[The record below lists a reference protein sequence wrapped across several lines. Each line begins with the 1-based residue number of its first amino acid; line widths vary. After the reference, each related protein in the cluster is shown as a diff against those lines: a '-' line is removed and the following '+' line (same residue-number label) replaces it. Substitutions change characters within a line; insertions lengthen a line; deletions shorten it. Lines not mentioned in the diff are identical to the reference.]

1 VFGLTRVLASKF
13 HVLQSQKPRIP
24 AEPRTLNNAEI
35 ADRLSALA
43 QLLMMETANPY
54 KIRAY
59 RRAAATVRGL
69 GESVDELVRSN
80 ADLRVYPGIG
90 EALNGALR
98 EIVLTGTLTS
108 LEKLRSKSSPEL
120 VAISAH
126 PRLDPRRV
134 LRIYKKLGI
143 STVEALRSALESG
156 EVEQIFGA
164 RMAEHVKQGLVE
176 THAIL
181 LYHAHQLRATIEEF
195 LLKRCGSKR
204 AKAVGDYRRC
214 VEVIQELTFVVQ
226 GGDFSHMVE
235 TMERF
240 GGRTPL
246 LQSSIDS
253 ATYLL
258 PSGPLLRLEL
268 SDAKNWGLSLVRHTG
283 STAHLRKLTRFTGS
297 LAALQNTNSF
307 PTEQAFFEA
316 FGMAFI
322 PPELRE
328 GLDEVRQARSGTIP
342 KLVTQEDIRG
352 DLHAH
357 TSASDGAD
365 SIEDMALAA
374 QQRGYEYV
382 GITDHSPSLKI
393 ANGVSIEDLWK
404 QIRAIDKLNPK
415 LDGIRVLKSAEVDI
429 LADGSLDY
437 PDELLR
443 ELDYTVCSIHSRFG
457 LGKQQQTERILRAM
471 DNRYFTILGHATGRL
486 LLKRP
491 GYELDFDRI
500 IEHAKQSECFFELN
514 CSPDRLDIS
523 AENARLVR
531 EAGILISISTD
542 SHSTP
547 EYRTIR
553 CGIEQARRAGVEKG
567 DVLNCRPLN
576 TVLTLF
582 KRT

>member
-1 VFGLTRVLASKF
+1 MP
-13 HVLQSQKPRIP
+13 QSQ
-24 AEPRTLNNAEI
+24 EPGVPTVSPTLNNAEI

-43 QLLMMETANPY
+43 QLLTVENANPY

-143 STVEALRSALESG
+143 ATVENLRSALKSG
-156 EVEQIFGA
+156 EVERIFGP
-164 RMAEHVKQGLVE
+164 RMAQHVKQGLVE
-176 THAIL
+176 THDIL
-181 LYHAHQLRATIEEF
+181 LYHAHQLRPTVEGF
-195 LLKRCGSKR
+195 LLKRCKAVR
-204 AKAVGDYRRC
+204 AEAVGDYRRC
-214 VEVIQELTFVVQ
+214 VDVIQQLTFLVQ
-226 GGDFSHMVE
+226 AVDFPHVIE
-235 TMERF
+235 TVKSF

-246 LQSSIDS
+246 LDCSAHS
-253 ATYLL
+253 ATYSL

-268 SDAKNWGLSLVRHTG
+268 SDAKSWGLSLIRCTG
-283 STAHLRKLTRFTGS
+283 SKAHLRKLTRVTGS
-297 LAALQNTNSF
+297 LAALQKTSSF
-307 PTEQAFFEA
+307 PTEEAFYRR

-328 GLDEVRQARSGTIP
+328 GLDEVRQARSGTMP
-342 KLVTQEDIRG
+342 NLVTQQDIRG

-357 TSASDGAD
+357 TSGSDGAD

-374 QQRGYEYV
+374 QEGGYEYV

-404 QIRAIDKLNPK
+404 QIRAIDKLNAR
-415 LDGIRVLKSAEVDI
+415 LNGIRVLKSAEVDI
-429 LADGSLDY
+429 LVDGSLDY

-443 ELDYTVCSIHSRFG
+443 ELDYTVCSVHSRFG

-471 DNRYFTILGHATGRL
+471 DNRYFSILGHATGRL

-491 GYELDFDRI
+491 GYELDFERI
-500 IEHAKQSECFFELN
+500 IDHAKQNDCFFELN

-531 EAGILISISTD
+531 KAGILISISTD

-547 EYRTIR
+547 EYQTIR
-553 CGIEQARRAGVEKG
+553 YGIEQARRAGVEKS
-567 DVLNCRPLN
+567 DVLNCRSLDAI
-576 TVLTLF
+576 LTLF
-582 KRT
+582 RRA